1 MKAHL
6 SILQKRPWNF
16 LLCAF
21 TIFSLASC
29 QKENP
34 SYEYIP
40 SSGVMA
46 YNLAPDLPAVA
57 FTVGTVPIS
66 GALNFSGHTANY
78 VPVTTGEK
86 LWGAMNLNS
95 GAMISSQNSTFNEN
109 EKYSAFLV
117 GYNGV
122 YKTVLSVDQAGVEGR
137 INGKAWVRYINAI
150 ADSSS
155 AMNVSIAGQAE
166 SAVYGTVSEYRP
178 LDAGLVTVGISST
191 NQFDVSQTLT
201 LEQDKL
207 YTVLF
212 VGNPAANSDQLRPQA
227 RLVMNGKLN

>member
-34 SYEYIP
+34 SYAYIP

-46 YNLAPDLPAVA
+46 YNLASDLPAVA
-57 FTVGTVPIS
+57 FTVGTTPIS
-66 GALNFSGHTANY
+66 GALNVGGHTTNY

-86 LWGAMNLNS
+86 QLGALNVNS
-95 GAMISSQNSTFNEN
+95 GAMISSQNSAFNEN
-109 EKYSAFLV
+109 AKYSAFLV

-122 YKTVLSVDQAGVEGR
+122 YKTVLSVDEAGVEGR
-137 INGKAWVRYINAI
+137 INGKAWVRYIHAI

-155 AMNVSIAGQAE
+155 AVTVSIAGQSE
-166 SAVYGTVSEYRP
+166 NAVYGTVSDYRP
-178 LDAGLVTVGISST
+178 VNAGEINVGISST
-191 NQFDVSQTLT
+191 NQFDVSQTVV

-212 VGNPAANSDQLRPQA
+212 VGDPGSNSQNTAQA